1 MGCSS
6 GTNIQKEKS
15 EFYREAM
22 GFKKKDIKG
31 FHVDTDYSSNKTLL
45 GTLGFE
51 EADID
56 HADESSAVKP
66 WLEYI
71 SAPAK
76 VLDSDLDY
84 PKYNLKLEH
93 VFGFNIENTRK
104 DLFYLSRDELI
115 YISSSLAII
124 QNIDDYSQT
133 IFGGFP
139 IKEERECHDNMITSL
154 AFYKSDVS
162 MVATG
167 QR

>member
-31 FHVDTDYSSNKTLL
+31 FHVDTDYSSNKTVL
-45 GTLGFE
+45 GSLGFE
-51 EADID
+51 EADIGY
-56 HADESSAVKP
+56 ADESSAVKP
-66 WLEYI
+66 WLEFI
-71 SAPAK
+71 SPPAK
-76 VLDSDLDY
+76 VLDGDLDY

-115 YISSSLAII
+115 YICSSLALFKISMII
-124 QNIDDYSQT
+124 PKQ
-133 IFGGFP
+133 FLEGF
-139 IKEERECHDNMITSL
+139 
-154 AFYKSDVS
+154 
-162 MVATG
+162 
-167 QR
+167 Q